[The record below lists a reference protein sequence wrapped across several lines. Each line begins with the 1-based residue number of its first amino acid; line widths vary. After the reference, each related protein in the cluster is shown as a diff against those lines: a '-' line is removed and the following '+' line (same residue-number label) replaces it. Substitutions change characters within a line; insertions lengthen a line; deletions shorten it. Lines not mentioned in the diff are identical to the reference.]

1 MKIFFGP
8 WVIAPSQIFFESR
21 LSYGVVN
28 LKPIVP
34 GHVLVISKRIVPRFG
49 ELSSDEVIDLYS
61 SVHTI
66 TKRLEVAFGVDAFN
80 IAMQDGVNSGQSV
93 PHVHVHILPRR
104 PNDFRHN
111 DDVHKEIE
119 NQMLHSTIKLPLRTR
134 LSYFIDV
141 HKAIRFIIHRGLL

>member
-119 NQMLHSTIKLPLRTR
+119 NQRYVVNVPHVLVILTEFMMSTPQ
-134 LSYFIDV
+134 
-141 HKAIRFIIHRGLL
+141 IRE